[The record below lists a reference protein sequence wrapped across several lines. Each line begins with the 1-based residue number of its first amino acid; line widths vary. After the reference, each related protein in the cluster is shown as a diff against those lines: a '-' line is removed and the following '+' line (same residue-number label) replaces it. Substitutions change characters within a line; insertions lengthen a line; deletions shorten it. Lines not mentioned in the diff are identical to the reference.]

1 MDRIFLTALA
11 LTALPLAAG
20 AGDGVLT
27 PGPKAPPVPRVL
39 PLVAGAGDG
48 VVRLKVRPMPAPKPV
63 LQYLLLPEVGEMNP
77 GNPAQWYLRCFAERR
92 NFFFTKEAVEERTRY
107 LSMPLA
113 ELERATAM
121 QRQYG
126 GSALTEADWAARLDA
141 LDWQVTERVQTDGLA
156 LRQPELEPLRTL
168 ATALKVRFRIE
179 VAGRRF
185 DDAVRT
191 AKTMFALARH
201 LGENPTHAA
210 NQVGL
215 FAAHSALDVLEEM
228 VQQPGCPNLYWALT
242 DLPTPLVDMRKGFQ
256 GERRLLETEFHP
268 LRADAALSAQELEKV
283 VGRLSGIIGFARMQA
298 GLPPHKLHAELIAR
312 TKDAEKVRTIRERL
326 LKEYLSTLANR
337 RLLPENRFGL
347 VNRMRGQD
355 TARAVFDRLLELGQA
370 KDLIRSFPP
379 LQVIL
384 LEEKRQFA
392 THSDERM
399 KLLALAPWQIDKLGG
414 AELERETNCLLAALL
429 PPVLQARREQG
440 RLEQRIA
447 LLRYIEALRLYAAD
461 HEGKLPSNVSAIAV
475 PLPNDPFT
483 GKAFVYRVEGATAHL
498 RNNLPHREEKN
509 ADYNV
514 HYEVTLEK

>member
-1 MDRIFLTALA
+1 MNRIFLAAVA
-11 LTALPLAAG
+11 LTALPLAVRAG
-20 AGDGVLT
+20 E
-27 PGPKAPPVPRVL
+27 
-39 PLVAGAGDG
+39 G

-63 LQYLLLPEVGEMNP
+63 LHYLLLPEVRELNP

-92 NFFFTKEAVEERTRY
+92 TFFFSKEAVEERTRY
-107 LSMPLA
+107 LSMPLL
-113 ELERATAM
+113 ELGRATAM

-126 GSALTEADWAARLDA
+126 GAALTEADWAARLDA
-141 LDWQVTERVQTDGLA
+141 LDWQVIERVQTDGLA

-191 AKTMFALARH
+191 AKTLFALARH

-215 FAAHSALDVLEEM
+215 FVAHSALDVLEEM

-242 DLPTPLVDMRKGFQ
+242 ELPTPLVDLRKGFQ
-256 GERRLLETEFHP
+256 GERSLLETEFRS
-268 LRADAALSAQELEKV
+268 LRADAVMSTEELEKV
-283 VGRLSGIIGFARMQA
+283 VSRLSGAIGFARMQA
-298 GLPPHKLHAELIAR
+298 GLPPHKLQAELIAR
-312 TKDAEKVRTIRERL
+312 TKDAEKVRTIRDRL
-326 LKEYLSTLANR
+326 LQEYLSALANR

-347 VNRMRGQD
+347 VNRMRGQE

-370 KDLIRSFPP
+370 KDLIRRFST

-384 LEEKRQFA
+384 LEEKREFA
-392 THSDERM
+392 IYSDERM
-399 KLLALAPWQIDKLGG
+399 KLLALTPWQIDKLGST
-414 AELERETNCLLAALL
+414 ELERGSNCLLAALL
-429 PPVLQARREQG
+429 PSVIPARRAQG

-447 LLRYIEALRLYAAD
+447 LLRHIEALRLYAAD
-461 HEGKLPSNVSAIAV
+461 HEGKLPDKLSDISA

-483 GKAFVYRVEGATAHL
+483 GKVFVYRVEGTTAHL
-498 RNNLPHREEKN
+498 QNNLTRGKKKN
-509 ADYNV
+509 AEYNV